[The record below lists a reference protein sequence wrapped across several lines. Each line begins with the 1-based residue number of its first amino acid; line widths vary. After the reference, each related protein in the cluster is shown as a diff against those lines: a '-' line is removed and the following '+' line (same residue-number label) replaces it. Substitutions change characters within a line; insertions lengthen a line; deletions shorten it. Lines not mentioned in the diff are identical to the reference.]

1 MSPSWR
7 RGRRLHSPDGADHLP
22 ELQEVLRPT
31 FDEAGLDAGRR
42 EAFTVG
48 LCGAVSEL
56 LAHWVLH
63 PDGQPP
69 VDVLVTHVVELTTAV
84 LRLPG

>member
-1 MSPSWR
+1 VETMGDDTLR
-7 RGRRLHSPDGADHLP
+7 RMVLTTFPRG
-22 ELQEVLRPT
+22 LQEVLRPT

-63 PDGQPP
+63 SDGQPP